1 MDLSGAHSIPARQF
15 RDSPFL
21 TQRRQRHLRLELRPM
36 FLARFHHAPPP
47 ASRPMPGGD
56 SLIATCPVFA
66 DRLRCH
72 HQRSRTFDEL
82 DFSHLS
88 RYRAYVTIA
97 GDQGGTLNG
106 MTVPMGQHGR
116 QRAVLDA
123 FGGQPLGPSEAISA
137 RAGRADRRRTTMGP

>member
-1 MDLSGAHSIPARQF
+1 MPEETLSWPPVRFSRTAFDVTTNEVELSMRWISVTF
-15 RDSPFL
+15 RDTEP
-21 TQRRQRHLRLELRPM
+21 
-36 FLARFHHAPPP
+36 
-47 ASRPMPGGD
+47 
-56 SLIATCPVFA
+56 
-66 DRLRCH
+66 
-72 HQRSRTFDEL
+72 
-82 DFSHLS
+82 
-88 RYRAYVTIA
+88 YVTIA